1 MSEALQTNFNDVE
14 AEGRIM
20 LIKNPLGNG
29 SEYYGRF
36 NRKMVNTRTLI
47 ARIQARKAGTN
58 ELNVQQIA
66 GFLKEEALAALRNGE
81 AVNVL
86 DLGTFYITPKGKFN
100 GTNFVTKDGSKPLQ
114 VKCTPSLLAQSTVE
128 NILITN
134 ISVSEGGIKIRRI
147 FNKYTELEDGI
158 LSCGKE
164 ARITGPKLK
173 IGGKDSGIF
182 LCPINE
188 EGEIS
193 QSQETW
199 MQCTHITENTEKTL
213 DFYIPDN
220 VDTGKKYKIL
230 VRTAY
235 AGKNK
240 DDRKTLLQVL
250 SGVVSI
256 EN

>member
-36 NRKMVNTRTLI
+36 NRRMVNTRTLI

-86 DLGTFYITPKGKFN
+86 DLGTFYITPKGKYD
-100 GTNFVTKDGSKPLQ
+100 GTGFVTEDGSKPLQ
-114 VKCTPSLLAQSTVE
+114 VKCTPSQLTQNTVE
-128 NILITN
+128 NIHITD
-134 ISVSEGGIKIRRI
+134 ISYSGRGIKIKSI
-147 FNKYTELEDGI
+147 YNKFTELEDGI
-158 LSCGKE
+158 LTRGKE
-164 ARITGPKLK
+164 VRITGEKLK

-182 LCPINE
+182 LCPVDENTEVVSNE
-188 EGEIS
+188 EMW
-193 QSQETW
+193 T
-199 MQCTHITENTEKTL
+199 QCTHITANTSSSLE
-213 DFYIPDN
+213 FYIPD
-220 VDTGKKYKIL
+220 VIDTGTKYKIL

-235 AGKNK
+235 MGKDKN
-240 DDRKTLLQVL
+240 DRKNMLKAM
-250 SGVVSI
+250 SKVVSI
-256 EN
+256 AE